1 MEWRRPGFEGAR
13 VVRAHEHNVTVLAE
27 ARTRTKRSERT
38 RATLMASARA
48 VFTEA
53 GFPDA
58 RITDIVERA
67 NTAHG
72 TFYTYFD
79 SKEDIF
85 LAVLQEVLE
94 GYFAVAV
101 PASSWVPID
110 RIDRASRRFLE
121 FYAANAR
128 VLASVEPLASVDERF
143 ATLRRATRLAYLHRV
158 AGAIG
163 RWQHDGLADQDVD
176 GERLAAALGAMAE
189 RMAYLECVLH
199 DGPMDIDEMLAVS
212 NHVWASALGLE
223 QRTPSRA

>member
-1 MEWRRPGFEGAR
+1 
-13 VVRAHEHNVTVLAE
+13 VTILAE
-27 ARTRTKRSERT
+27 ARTRTKRSQRT
-38 RATLMASARA
+38 RAALLKSARS

-53 GFPDA
+53 GFQDA

-79 SKEDIF
+79 SKEDVF
-85 LAVLQEVLE
+85 LAVLHEVLA
-94 GYFAVAV
+94 GYFATVV
-101 PASSWVPID
+101 PDASSAPID

-128 VLASVEPLASVDERF
+128 LLASIEPLASVDERF
-143 ATLRRATRLAYLHRV
+143 AALRRGTRLAYLHRV
-158 AGAIG
+158 AGAIA
-163 RWQHDGLADQDVD
+163 RWQQEGLADEDVD
-176 GERLAAALGAMAE
+176 AERLAAALGAMAE

-199 DGPMDIDEMLAVS
+199 DGPMDIDEMLTVS
-212 NHVWASALGLE
+212 NHVWATALGLE

>member
-1 MEWRRPGFEGAR
+1 M
-13 VVRAHEHNVTVLAE
+13 VRTSQDNVTSLAA
-27 ARTRTKRSERT
+27 ARPRTKRSERT
-38 RATLMASARA
+38 RAALLRSARA
-48 VFTEA
+48 VFTDA
-53 GFPDA
+53 GFHDA
-58 RITDIVERA
+58 RITDIVEGA

-85 LAVLQEVLE
+85 LAVLREVLQS
-94 GYFAVAV
+94 YVVDAPPA
-101 PASSWVPID
+101 ASSVPID

-128 VLASVEPLASVDERF
+128 LLASVEPLASVDPRF
-143 ATLRRATRLAYLHRV
+143 ADLRRGTRLAYLHRV
-158 AGAIG
+158 AGAIS
-163 RWQHDGLADQDVD
+163 RWQEEGLADQDVD
-176 GERLAAALGAMAE
+176 AERLAAALGAMAE

-212 NHVWASALGLE
+212 NHVWASALGLA